1 MARDAI
7 FRELQER
14 AASIA
19 EYPRPMKSAAEKKVS
34 GMLSLTQPSPQGRGH
49 SRSPR
54 RCHWLVIRSWTLV
67 TRFKAALT
75 VFWHCVILCR

>member
-19 EYPRPMKSAAEKKVS
+19 EYPRPMKSAAEKKS
-34 GMLSLTQPSPQGRGH
+34 
-49 SRSPR
+49 
-54 RCHWLVIRSWTLV
+54 
-67 TRFKAALT
+67 
-75 VFWHCVILCR
+75 